1 MNLNW
6 REATLSQLYEIAFN
20 DTECNPI
27 YKQQALEEIERRRR
41 KKQKHRRV
49 NYMRKVVYPK

>member
-1 MNLNW
+1 MKFSW
-6 REATLSQLYEIAFN
+6 HEASLAQLYEIAFH
-20 DTECNPI
+20 DKECNPI